1 MLVTIYLVLCAFAF
15 IVHEQ
20 TTIFGN
26 NGVFLYMSISI
37 FYIYTISCYEILAY
51 VSHQLLCITH
61 FFVVVMCHHLSFIST
76 SLYAKLS
83 YKGYWVQFNSSLCST
98 RFSLHRP
105 RKNSSIDSERQLTG
119 IFHLNWFCFCG
130 KQVFDG
136 DDSDGESPKDGH
148 ASSAKIELNKGT
160 SDQLKENGSIN
171 VEKSSL
177 ERSIS
182 NSTPNS
188 DIPLSMGEILSS
200 LDPGISFA
208 ANGGEFSTDKQP
220 IKANGSH
227 GHVKRNN
234 FWGRSNVRNLL
245 WVLVYSG

>member
-1 MLVTIYLVLCAFAF
+1 MHYSPFC
-15 IVHEQ
+15 
-20 TTIFGN
+20 G
-26 NGVFLYMSISI
+26 
-37 FYIYTISCYEILAY
+37 CD
-51 VSHQLLCITH
+51 VSS
-61 FFVVVMCHHLSFIST
+61 SFIHIHIA
-76 SLYAKLS
+76 LCQAKV
-83 YKGYWVQFNSSLCST
+83 GDWVQFNSSLCST
-98 RFSLHRP
+98 RFSLHSRP
-105 RKNSSIDSERQLTG
+105 RKNSSIDLERQLTG

-160 SDQLKENGSIN
+160 ADQLKENGSIN

-188 DIPLSMGEILSS
+188 EIPLSMGEILSS

-208 ANGGEFSTDKQP
+208 ANGGECSTDKQP

-245 WVLVYSG
+245 LGTCVFWVFCFQSFISINGC